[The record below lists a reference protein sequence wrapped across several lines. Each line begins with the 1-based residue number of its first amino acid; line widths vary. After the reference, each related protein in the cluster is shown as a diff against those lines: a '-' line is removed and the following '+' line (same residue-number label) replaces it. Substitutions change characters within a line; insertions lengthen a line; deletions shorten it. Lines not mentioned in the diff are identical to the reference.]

1 MPVQTGIQP
10 PPEAR
15 QGTTRPF
22 LGIKYFMVDSEIFSD
37 YHTVSLST
45 RGERVKLGVR
55 TNLEEW
61 DMKRFLLAMLLCSFM
76 ASAAHAA
83 AENVSVAVN
92 EGASDYWKSTDQEN
106 RPSIKKYFSRKEND
120 PDSRIRKLDTIS
132 VTLQQVFLDDLGGD
146 KRDNS
151 LAIIVKCQ
159 ELNAGNHIS
168 FSKGVPGDGR
178 VVFFSPDVKE
188 KQFLNFSQMPIYG
201 PITYNGG
208 PLMLDIYIIRLKNEK
223 GEINKGLMNLLANWG
238 RIVFPP
244 ASPFLEYFNQL
255 GTAILNS
262 PNNEIVFRYTMTL
275 YPDDGYQP
283 LKNGIIEAGDYFFV
297 RQKERGT
304 ITPWDTLCLDEGSGR
319 LYKRNGQ
326 EAEPGQTQ
334 QREEQA
340 SLCKY
345 HMREDEKKMFKDG
358 TYLSIQINKG
368 YDSIALD
375 LIQDTYTQFLNRI
388 DDQKGTQIV
397 SQDRITKD
405 FNRAVLRTEHFAEA
419 KSIIAEHRKG
429 NPINQAKLIRVLNKL
444 IDSIKIENKFDEN
457 KQTADDKP
465 PVFSTDQIDYLLHEL
480 TQLRGKV
487 KDGKT
492 LTRESLEAESKVK
505 IKSTNKL
512 TLDEF
517 LQDVKNAQ
525 SQTDK
530 KDASTDVKT
539 Q

>member
-1 MPVQTGIQP
+1 MGVQTNLG
-10 PPEAR
+10 E
-15 QGTTRPF
+15 QG
-22 LGIKYFMVDSEIFSD
+22 
-37 YHTVSLST
+37 
-45 RGERVKLGVR
+45 
-55 TNLEEW
+55 
-61 DMKRFLLAMLLCSFM
+61 MKRFLLAMLLCSFM

-92 EGASDYWKSTDQEN
+92 EGASDYWKSTDEEN

-132 VTLQQVFLDDLGGD
+132 VTLQQVFLADLGGD

-151 LAIIVKCQ
+151 LVIIVKCQ

-188 KQFLNFSQMPIYG
+188 RQFLNFSQMPIYG

-208 PLMLDIYIIRLKNEK
+208 PLLLDIYIVRLKNEN
-223 GEINKGLMNLLANWG
+223 GEINKGLMSVLANWG

-262 PNNEIVFRYTMTL
+262 PNNEIVFHYTMTL

-297 RQKERGT
+297 RQKEPAA

-319 LYKRNGQ
+319 LYRRSGQ
-326 EAEPGQTQ
+326 KAEPGQTQ

-340 SLCKY
+340 ALCKDQ
-345 HMREDEKKMFKDG
+345 MREDGDKMFKDG
-358 TYLSIQINKG
+358 TYLSIQVNKG

-375 LIQDTYTQFLNRI
+375 LIQDTYTQFLNRV

-419 KSIIAEHRKG
+419 KSVIAEHKKG
-429 NPINQAKLIRVLNKL
+429 NPINQAKFIRVLNKL
-444 IDSIKIENKFDEN
+444 IDSIKIENKFDDN
-457 KQTADDKP
+457 KQAPDDKP
-465 PVFSTDQIDYLLHEL
+465 PVFSTPQIDYLLHEF
-480 TQLRGKV
+480 TQLRGEM
-487 KDGKT
+487 KDGKA

-517 LQDVKNAQ
+517 LQDVKNSQAQ
-525 SQTDK
+525 PKSEAGTKPTKDKAASLRASMPAKSQ
-530 KDASTDVKT
+530 
-539 Q
+539 